1 MQGVA
6 GETLPGRA
14 AMNAIMDNI
23 LTRRS
28 VRSFVSGKKISQDVL
43 RDIVTAGMFAPTA
56 LNRQPVLFTVV
67 TDKEKI
73 QRFAKAVG
81 KAAGK
86 GDGYNFYDPEAIV
99 ITSCDRESR
108 FVKEDTSCALENMF
122 LYAHSVGVGSV
133 WINQPLT
140 VCDDKAVREILSSF
154 GIPESH
160 VLGGMA
166 ALGYPAEMPEKDLTR
181 KCKMN
186 FVD

>member
-1 MQGVA
+1 MNEIMQ
-6 GETLPGRA
+6 
-14 AMNAIMDNI
+14 NI

-28 VRSFVSGKKISQDVL
+28 VRSFISDKSIPEDVL
-43 RDIVTAGMFAPTA
+43 RDIVTAGMFAPSA

-67 TDKEKI
+67 ADKERI
-73 QRFAKAVG
+73 QKLAKAVG

-86 GDGYNFYDPEAIV
+86 APGYDFYNPAAVI

-108 FVKEDTSCALENMF
+108 FVKEDTSCALQNMF

-140 VCDDKAVREILSSF
+140 VCDDEEVRAVLTGF
-154 GIPESH
+154 GIPAGH

-181 KCKMN
+181 KCKAN
-186 FVD
+186 YVF